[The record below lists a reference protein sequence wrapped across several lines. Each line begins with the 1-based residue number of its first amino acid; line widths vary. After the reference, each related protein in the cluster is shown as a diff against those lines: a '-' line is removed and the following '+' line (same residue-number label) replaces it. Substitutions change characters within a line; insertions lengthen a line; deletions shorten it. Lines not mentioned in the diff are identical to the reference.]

1 MHGQRIR
8 LRGGPK
14 RHEDSGLRDR
24 RAFAVATFE
33 DERSRLSDGL
43 EDGLEDGLSLLIE
56 RNSVR
61 VWLPVLSPLRRNG
74 KGSTVGRNLLPL

>member
-1 MHGQRIR
+1 MHRQRIR

-33 DERSRLSDGL
+33 DERSRLF
-43 EDGLEDGLSLLIE
+43 DGLEDGLSLLAE
-56 RNSVR
+56 RNTVR
-61 VWLPVLSPLRRNG
+61 VWLPVLAARRWDRE
-74 KGSTVGRNLLPL
+74 SFAVG